1 MKIGLEPQRPVFSA
15 FNELHWTGA
24 AVTAAFDFL
33 VEMRAIMVALIC
45 AEIAWSS
52 GSAAPGTV
60 YTLNTTDL
68 NGAAVCGLEL
78 TQK

>member
-1 MKIGLEPQRPVFSA
+1 
-15 FNELHWTGA
+15 
-24 AVTAAFDFL
+24 
-33 VEMRAIMVALIC
+33 MVALIC

-68 NGAAVCGLEL
+68 NGAAVLWS
-78 TQK
+78 